1 MKKIFIVI
9 ILSFIFV
16 SKMVYADELIK
27 ATSGIL
33 IEKDTGKVL
42 YELNADKPLA
52 PASMTKMMTL
62 LLTMEAVDNKII
74 KLSDKVVVSKD
85 ASSMGGSQV
94 YLAENEKYRLDEIIK
109 SVAIASAND
118 GAVVLAEA
126 IGGTKENFVKMMNER
141 AKELNLKNTNFT
153 NVYGLDDKNHK
164 SSARDMA
171 IIASNLLNHP
181 LILKYSSIYES
192 HLKRSD
198 GTSLWMV
205 NTNKL
210 IRYYDGVDGLKTGY
224 TKEAGYCLTATG
236 QWNNL
241 RLISV
246 IMNDETKEQRNKDTI
261 ALLNYGR
268 SNYKLKKLI
277 DKSKSLG
284 TVKVDLGENYKTKV
298 YVNKNISILSKLN
311 EKEKKYS
318 YKIKLKRL
326 KAPVKKGS
334 LAGELTIYQGDSIYK
349 KVNLYTRENIN
360 KISFK
365 KTFFKIIITM
375 ISGTIP

>member
-1 MKKIFIVI
+1 MKKIILTI
-9 ILSFIFV
+9 LLSFLIIEG
-16 SKMVYADELIK
+16 VYADELIK
-27 ATSGIL
+27 AESGIL

-62 LLTMEAVDNKII
+62 LLTMEAIDNKTI
-74 KLSDKVVVSKD
+74 KLSDKVVVSNN

-94 YLAENEKYRLDEIIK
+94 YLAENEEYKLDDIIK
-109 SVAIASAND
+109 AVAMSSAND

-126 IGGTKENFVKMMNER
+126 IGGTEENFVKMMNEK
-141 AKELNLKNTNFT
+141 ATKLNLSNTHFT

-171 IIASNLLNHP
+171 IIAKNLLNYP

-192 HLKRSD
+192 HLKRND

-236 QWNNL
+236 KWNNL

-268 SNYKLKKLI
+268 RNYKLKKII
-277 DKSKSLG
+277 DKNKSLG
-284 TVKVDLGENYKTKV
+284 KIKIDLGEKKHSKV
-298 YVNKNISILSKLN
+298 YIKENTSVLLKTG
-311 EKEKKYS
+311 EKEKNYN
-318 YKIKLKRL
+318 YKVKLYTL
-326 KAPVKKGS
+326 KAPVKKNTI
-334 LAGELTIYQGDSIYK
+334 AGKVTIYEDKKLYK
-349 KVNLYTRENIN
+349 NVNLYTKESVK

-365 KTFFKIIITM
+365 QTILNVFGSII
-375 ISGTIP
+375 GGNKP